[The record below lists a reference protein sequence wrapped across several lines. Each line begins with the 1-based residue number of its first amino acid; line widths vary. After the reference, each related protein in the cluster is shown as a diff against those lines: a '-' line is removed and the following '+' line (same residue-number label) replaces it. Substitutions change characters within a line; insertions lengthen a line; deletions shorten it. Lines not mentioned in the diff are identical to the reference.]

1 MARKPKIISN
11 GYDAGK
17 LRDLLQCIDT
27 NDAELASLK
36 SNYMTKC
43 KVPRAALG
51 EVFEAAEDAGIPKR
65 AFRTLV
71 KNHRLNRRIKDNT
84 ARLEDDDH
92 DSYERLVESL
102 GDFIDLPLGQA
113 AADRAR
119 LSIVPEPP
127 PAA

>member
-1 MARKPKIISN
+1 MARKPKLISN

-17 LRDLLQCIDT
+17 LKDLLQCIDT

-43 KVPRAALG
+43 KAPRGALA
-51 EVFEAAEDAGIPKR
+51 EVFEEAEDAGFPKR

-71 KNHRLNRRIKDNT
+71 KNHRLNRRIKDNA
-84 ARLEDDDH
+84 ARLEADDH

-113 AADRAR
+113 AAERAR
-119 LSIVPEPP
+119 PTMAPEQS